1 MKEWKYT
8 CQLFF
13 DTSKHDSTIVRANS
27 ERKALIFGK
36 EYMMK
41 KYNTKMITDQHV
53 ELIKEEED

>member
-13 DTSKHDSTIVRANS
+13 DASKRDSTIVRANS

-53 ELIKEEED
+53 ELIQEMED

>member
-1 MKEWKYT
+1 MKKWKYT

-13 DTSKHDSTIVRANS
+13 DTSKYDSTIVRANS

>member
-13 DTSKHDSTIVRANS
+13 DTSKYDSTIVRANS

-53 ELIKEEED
+53 ELIKEEKD